1 MATTTMPRGASNLF
15 LGLVLAF
22 GLGAAGPSAAQSAG
36 AVQSMEPP
44 TQRLSPQVRSE
55 ALPLPLTSALKRNL
69 IEPFLA
75 EPLVIDEATLLGAPR
90 IVAAQEN
97 RVLLSRGDR
106 AYARGP
112 AGAALLLSPDKEQ
125 RFSVFRNVK
134 PLRDTANGVV
144 LGYEAQFVGS
154 AVLLASEGGV
164 AAPVK
169 GQDSAPAVPATIL
182 ITGAKEEMRAGD
194 RLLPRPPSRWQ
205 DLVPQ
210 PAAPDMAAHVI
221 SVYGSAVL
229 NAGQNQ
235 IVVLNRGSADGL
247 APGHVMAIQKRRT
260 SVVDTSDE
268 ARPTLQLPEE
278 RNGLA
283 MVFLSFD
290 KLAYALVVEIADA
303 VRVGDRLT
311 AP

>member
-1 MATTTMPRGASNLF
+1 MAIPTTPQGALNLF
-15 LGLVLAF
+15 LALLL
-22 GLGAAGPSAAQSAG
+22 GLGAVGPSGAQISRAAQS
-36 AVQSMEPP
+36 VEPP
-44 TQRLSPQVRSE
+44 TERLSPQVRSE
-55 ALPLPLTSALKRNL
+55 ALPLPLTIALKRSL

-97 RVLLSRGDR
+97 RVFLSRGDR

-112 AGAALLLSPDKEQ
+112 AGAALLMNPDKEQ
-125 RFSVFRNVK
+125 RFSVFRNAK
-134 PLRDTANGVV
+134 ALRDPANGAV

-154 AVLLASEGGV
+154 AVLIGGEG
-164 AAPVK
+164 AAAVSVQ
-169 GQDSAPAVPATIL
+169 GQENVLAVPATIL

-194 RLLPRPPSRWQ
+194 RLLMRPSTPWQELVPRPVTQ
-205 DLVPQ
+205 GT
-210 PAAPDMAAHVI
+210 AAQII
-221 SVYGSAVL
+221 SVYGSAAV

-235 IVVLNRGSADGL
+235 IVVLNRGNADGL
-247 APGHVMAIQKRRT
+247 APGHIMAIQKRRA
-260 SVVDTSDE
+260 SVVDRSDE
-268 ARPTLQLPEE
+268 GRPTLELPEE

-283 MVFLSFD
+283 MVFRTFD